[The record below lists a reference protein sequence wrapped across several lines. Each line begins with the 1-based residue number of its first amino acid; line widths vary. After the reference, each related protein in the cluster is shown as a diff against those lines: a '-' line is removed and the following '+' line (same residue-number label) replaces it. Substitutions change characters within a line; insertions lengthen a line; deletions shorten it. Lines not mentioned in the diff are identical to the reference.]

1 MNKVVGIDLGTTN
14 SAIAALDDIG
24 KPKMIA
30 NQDGGNITPSV
41 IFFEGD
47 NVIVG
52 EEAKKATQYAPE
64 KCIRFV
70 KRSMQKED
78 AVIKVEGK
86 SFSPEQAS
94 SLILKKI
101 VQDFEQLEGKIS
113 EAVITVP
120 ANFNN
125 IARDRTMAAAK
136 IAGLNVNHI
145 INEPTAAALFYATK
159 TQLSGRIVIYDLGG
173 GTFDVTACEVN
184 GNDIEIL
191 TSFGIQELG
200 GHDFDEKLID
210 FFEKKLQ
217 SEHNMSLFETNKDLD
232 KVKYEYEIEQ
242 IKKTLSK
249 RDKTIFTV
257 STKEGPKN
265 LSITKNEFEEI
276 ISLYVSQTELQ
287 LDSLCAELNL
297 KPGDFTNVLLV
308 GGSTRIPAFRESVKQ
323 YFGKEPLTEVNV
335 DEAVA
340 LGACIYAGMKTE
352 SSNLNA
358 AQKSAVDSVKL
369 QEITNHNFGIIIQEY
384 NESKNIMEQKVRIM
398 IGKNSVIPTEF
409 KDTFYTVLANQTE
422 VPLTVTQDTFGSD
435 NPKMVK
441 TIGEMMLGPLPAGR
455 DEGQPIEIT
464 YKYNSS
470 GVMECKFLDVNSKVE
485 KEADIEV
492 KGTSAKDIESS
503 TEELEMFILE

>member
-1 MNKVVGIDLGTTN
+1 MTKVVGIDLGTTN
-14 SAIAALDDIG
+14 CAIAALDDIG
-24 KPKMIA
+24 KPKIIA

-101 VQDFEQLEGKIS
+101 VKDFEQLEGKIS

-173 GTFDVTACEVN
+173 GTFDVTACEVS
-184 GNDIEIL
+184 GNDVNIL

-217 SEHNMSLFETNKDLD
+217 SGYNLSLFEGNKDLD
-232 KVKYEYEIEQ
+232 KIKYEYEIEQ

-249 RDKTIFTV
+249 RDKAIFTV

-265 LSITKNEFEEI
+265 LSITRDEFEEL
-276 ISLYVSQTELQ
+276 ISLFISQTELQ

-297 KPGDFTNVLLV
+297 KPDDFNNVLLV
-308 GGSTRIPAFRESVKQ
+308 GGSTRIPAFKESVKN

-352 SSNLNA
+352 TTNLNA
-358 AQKSAVDSVKL
+358 AQKSAVDAVQL
-369 QEITNHNFGIIIQEY
+369 QEVASHNFGTIVQIY
-384 NESKNIMEQKVRIM
+384 NESKNTMERAVAI
-398 IGKNSVIPTEF
+398 IIPRNTTLPASYTETYETLN
-409 KDTFYTVLANQTE
+409 DGQTM
-422 VPLTVTQDTFGSD
+422 VPCTITQDTFGSERV
-435 NPKMVK
+435 NMVK
-441 TIGEMMLGPLPAGR
+441 IIKETQLGPLPEGR
-455 DEGQPIEIT
+455 PAGQPIEVT
-464 YKYNSS
+464 YSYDENA
-470 GVMECKFLDVNSKVE
+470 VMKCIFTDVNSKINQEV
-485 KEADIEV
+485 DISISS
-492 KGTSAKDIESS
+492 SAKKIDSS
-503 TEELEMFILE
+503 IEELEAFILE

>member
-1 MNKVVGIDLGTTN
+1 MTKVVGIDLGTTN
-14 SAIAALDDIG
+14 CAIAALDDIG
-24 KPKMIA
+24 KPNIIA

-101 VQDFEQLEGKIS
+101 VKDFEQLEGKIS

-173 GTFDVTACEVN
+173 GTFDVTACEVS
-184 GNDIEIL
+184 GNDVNIL

-217 SEHNMSLFETNKDLD
+217 SEYNLSLFEGNKDLD
-232 KVKYEYEIEQ
+232 KIKYEYEIEQ

-249 RDKTIFTV
+249 RDKAIFTV

-265 LSITKNEFEEI
+265 LSITRDEFEEL
-276 ISLYVSQTELQ
+276 ISLFISQTELQ

-297 KPGDFTNVLLV
+297 KPDDFNNVLLV
-308 GGSTRIPAFRESVKQ
+308 GGSTRIPAFKESVKN

-352 SSNLNA
+352 TTNLNA
-358 AQKSAVDSVKL
+358 AQKSAVDAVQL
-369 QEITNHNFGIIIQEY
+369 QEVASHNFGTIVQIY
-384 NESKNIMEQKVRIM
+384 NESKNTMERAVAI
-398 IGKNSVIPTEF
+398 IIPRNTTLPASHTETYETLN
-409 KDTFYTVLANQTE
+409 DGQTM
-422 VPLTVTQDTFGSD
+422 VPCTITQDTFGSERV
-435 NPKMVK
+435 NMVK
-441 TIGEMMLGPLPAGR
+441 IIKETQLGPLPEGR
-455 DEGQPIEIT
+455 PAGQPIEVT
-464 YKYNSS
+464 YSYDENA
-470 GVMECKFLDVNSKVE
+470 VMKCIFTDVNSKINQEV
-485 KEADIEV
+485 DISISS
-492 KGTSAKDIESS
+492 SAKKIDSS
-503 TEELEMFILE
+503 IEELEAFILE

>member
-1 MNKVVGIDLGTTN
+1 MTKVVGIDLGTTN
-14 SAIAALDDIG
+14 CAIAALDDIG
-24 KPKMIA
+24 KPKIIA

-101 VQDFEQLEGKIS
+101 VKDFEQLEGKIS

-173 GTFDVTACEVN
+173 GTFDVTACEVS
-184 GNDIEIL
+184 GNDVNIL

-217 SEHNMSLFETNKDLD
+217 SEYNLSLFEGNKDLD
-232 KVKYEYEIEQ
+232 KIKYEYEIEQ

-249 RDKTIFTV
+249 RDKAIFTV

-265 LSITKNEFEEI
+265 LSITRDEFEEL
-276 ISLYVSQTELQ
+276 ISLFISQTELQ

-297 KPGDFTNVLLV
+297 KPDDFNNVLLV
-308 GGSTRIPAFRESVKQ
+308 GGSTRIPAFKESVKN

-352 SSNLNA
+352 TTNLNA
-358 AQKSAVDSVKL
+358 AQKSAVDAVQL
-369 QEITNHNFGIIIQEY
+369 QEVASHNFGTIVQIY
-384 NESKNIMEQKVRIM
+384 NESKNTMERAVAI
-398 IGKNSVIPTEF
+398 IIPRNTTLPASHTETYETLN
-409 KDTFYTVLANQTE
+409 DGQTM
-422 VPLTVTQDTFGSD
+422 VPCTITQDTFGSERV
-435 NPKMVK
+435 NMVK
-441 TIGEMMLGPLPAGR
+441 IIKETQLGPLPEGR
-455 DEGQPIEIT
+455 PAGQPIEVT
-464 YKYNSS
+464 YSYDENA
-470 GVMECKFLDVNSKVE
+470 VMKCIFTDVNSKINQEV
-485 KEADIEV
+485 DISISS
-492 KGTSAKDIESS
+492 SAKKIDSS
-503 TEELEMFILE
+503 IEELEAFILE

>member
-1 MNKVVGIDLGTTN
+1 MTKVVGIDLGTTN
-14 SAIAALDDIG
+14 CAIAALDDIG
-24 KPKMIA
+24 KPKIIA

-94 SLILKKI
+94 SFILKKI
-101 VQDFEQLEGKIS
+101 VKDFEQLEGKIS

-173 GTFDVTACEVN
+173 GTFDVTACEVS
-184 GNDIEIL
+184 GNDVNIL

-217 SEHNMSLFETNKDLD
+217 SEYNLSLFEGNKDLD
-232 KVKYEYEIEQ
+232 KIKYEYEIEQ

-249 RDKTIFTV
+249 RDKAIFTV

-265 LSITKNEFEEI
+265 LSISRDEFEEL
-276 ISLYVSQTELQ
+276 ISLFVSQTELQ
-287 LDSLCAELNL
+287 LDSLCAELSL
-297 KPGDFTNVLLV
+297 KPDDFNNVLLV
-308 GGSTRIPAFRESVKQ
+308 GGSTRIPAFKESVKN

-352 SSNLNA
+352 TTNLNA
-358 AQKSAVDSVKL
+358 AQKSAVDAVQL
-369 QEITNHNFGIIIQEY
+369 QEVASHNFGTIVQIY
-384 NESKNIMEQKVRIM
+384 NESKNMMERAVAI
-398 IGKNSVIPTEF
+398 IIPRNTTLPASYTETYETSS
-409 KDTFYTVLANQTE
+409 DGQTM
-422 VPLTVTQDTFGSD
+422 VPCTITQDTFGSERV
-435 NPKMVK
+435 NMVK
-441 TIGEMMLGPLPAGR
+441 IIKETQLGPLPEGR
-455 DEGQPIEIT
+455 PAGQPIEVT
-464 YKYNSS
+464 YSYDENA
-470 GVMECKFLDVNSKVE
+470 VMKCIFTDVNSKINQEV
-485 KEADIEV
+485 DISISS
-492 KGTSAKDIESS
+492 SAKEIDSS
-503 TEELEMFILE
+503 IEELEAFILE

>member
-1 MNKVVGIDLGTTN
+1 MSKVVGIDLGTTN

-24 KPKMIA
+24 KPKIVA

-78 AVIKVEGK
+78 AVIKVEDK

-125 IARDRTMAAAK
+125 IARERTLAAAK

-145 INEPTAAALFYATK
+145 VNEPTAAALFYATK
-159 TQLSGRIVIYDLGG
+159 TQLSGRIIVYDLGG

-217 SEHNMSLFETNKDLD
+217 SEHSLSLFEGDRDLD
-232 KVKYEYEIEQ
+232 KIKYEYEIEQ

-265 LSITKNEFEEI
+265 LSITRNEFEEL
-276 ISLYVSQTELQ
+276 ISLFVSQTELQ

-297 KPGDFTNVLLV
+297 KPEDFTNVLLV
-308 GGSTRIPAFRESVKQ
+308 GGSTRIPAFKESVKQ

-352 SSNLNA
+352 GTNLNA

-369 QEITNHNFGIIIQEY
+369 QEITNHNFGTISMGVNEAKNSLQAQVSIIIKKNEQIPCDNTQE
-384 NESKNIMEQKVRIM
+384 
-398 IGKNSVIPTEF
+398 
-409 KDTFYTVLANQTE
+409 FYTISENQTE
-422 VPLTVTQDTFGSD
+422 IDCTVTQDTFGSD

-441 TIGEMMLGPLPAGR
+441 VIKEFQLGPLPGGR
-455 DEGQPIEIT
+455 PEGQPIKVT
-464 YKYNSS
+464 YTYDSNA
-470 GVMECKFLDVNSKVE
+470 VMKCKFLDVNSKIE
-485 KEADIEV
+485 KEVDIRIA
-492 KGTSAKDIESS
+492 GTTQKDIESS
-503 TEELEMFILE
+503 SEELEMFILE